1 MKWCAHAFLARS
13 QKNEWET
20 REIQGI
26 EKGEDQLGVFGLGH
40 EGRAMR
46 ENGAKGDEG
55 IG

>member
-1 MKWCAHAFLARS
+1 M
-13 QKNEWET
+13 
-20 REIQGI
+20 
-26 EKGEDQLGVFGLGH
+26 EKGEINWVCFGLGH